1 MELLFPFWIKYGVT
15 FSVLDKVARVFLSLV
30 HSWSES
36 KPAGVS
42 FMCAMTSC
50 CMLFIFVNRFLK
62 IPGSSEVPG
71 VIFPSVVDRRP
82 ESNADWRVESV
93 L

>member
-15 FSVLDKVARVFLSLV
+15 FSVLDKVTRVFLSLV

-42 FMCAMTSC
+42 CTHTMTVC
-50 CMLFIFVNRFLK
+50 CVLFIFVNGFLK

-71 VIFPSVVDRRP
+71 DRFQDQVRFFLYFPP
-82 ESNADWRVESV
+82 
-93 L
+93 

>member
-1 MELLFPFWIKYGVT
+1 MESLFPFCMKHGVA
-15 FSVLDKVARVFLSLV
+15 FSVLDKAARVFLSLV

-36 KPAGVS
+36 KPAGVLC
-42 FMCAMTSC
+42 MYAMTAYC
-50 CMLFIFVNRFLK
+50 ILFNFVNGFLK

-71 VIFPSVVDRRP
+71 IVFPSVVDRRP
-82 ESNADWRVESV
+82 ESKANWRVESV

>member
-36 KPAGVS
+36 KPAGVL
-42 FMCAMTSC
+42 CIYTMTVYC
-50 CMLFIFVNRFLK
+50 ILFNFVNGFLK

-71 VIFPSVVDRRP
+71 IVFPSVVDRRP
-82 ESNADWRVESV
+82 ESKANWRVESV